1 MKKIINGLLYD
12 TENADLISA
21 TGNHIISECLYRTKN
36 GRYFLY
42 EYLDGY
48 EFLRPLNS
56 IEVFR
61 WLSDND
67 PDLALELFPEKI
79 KEA

>member
-1 MKKIINGLLYD
+1 MKRIVNGLLYD
-12 TENADLISA
+12 TESADLMSA
-21 TGNHIISECLYRTKN
+21 SGDYMINECLYRTKN

-42 EYLDGY
+42 RYIDGL
-48 EFLRPLNS
+48 EFLEPLNS